1 MLARLG
7 DPANKAMKGSDTL
20 LQRILD
26 FKRISLKP
34 DAYDAV
40 RYSTDSNNLLFVH
53 LLHQILWEDKEREI
67 VAPEFNKKGLT
78 LNKSDSAIAGEL
90 VNAWLKKEGLMRD
103 TAT

>member
-1 MLARLG
+1 LRVWVVPLTKQC
-7 DPANKAMKGSDTL
+7 NTL

-40 RYSTDSNNLLFVH
+40 SYSTDSNKLLFVH

-67 VAPEFNKKGLT
+67 VAPEFNKKDPN
-78 LNKSDSAIAGEL
+78 LNKSDSEIAREL
-90 VNAWLKKEGLMRD
+90 IDAWLKKEGLMKD